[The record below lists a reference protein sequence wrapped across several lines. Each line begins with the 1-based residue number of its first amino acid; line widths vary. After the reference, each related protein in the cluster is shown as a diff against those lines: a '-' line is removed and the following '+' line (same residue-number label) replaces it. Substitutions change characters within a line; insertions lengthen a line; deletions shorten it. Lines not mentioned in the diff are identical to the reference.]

1 MLLHCIF
8 VRIIFYGKSAIS
20 SFVHLYLTCL
30 FFSEIISWLKC
41 FSVLNTFYKI
51 SDISHFLS
59 QGSPGGSRMWTP
71 PRAFDVAILLQL
83 LNLRNL
89 NSCRLSQTTCVIY
102 DNSCILTYI
111 FTHTHTHT
119 RTALTARRACGGA
132 QWTRRER
139 PARGAR
145 RRPSP
150 GPRGCSRSGPCG
162 RWPWTCAAAGGRR
175 GRGPPGRRRS
185 GPGWPTGTPP
195 SPRPT
200 GRSCWLC
207 LGTTRETTQ
216 LAWGSRLFWGVG
228 FSGSLTLH
236 FGDWWRDM
244 QEYWALKPDST

>member
-71 PRAFDVAILLQL
+71 PRAFDVAILLQR

-89 NSCRLSQTTCVIY
+89 NSCRRSQTTCVIY

-111 FTHTHTHT
+111 FTHTHTHHLPPAPQVWCYLVNLLLSLPVT
-119 RTALTARRACGGA
+119 LYWLKSQSREV
-132 QWTRRER
+132 RREI
-139 PARGAR
+139 AGAYATVKNLYIGHM
-145 RRPSP
+145 S
-150 GPRGCSRSGPCG
+150 
-162 RWPWTCAAAGGRR
+162 
-175 GRGPPGRRRS
+175 
-185 GPGWPTGTPP
+185 
-195 SPRPT
+195 
-200 GRSCWLC
+200 
-207 LGTTRETTQ
+207 
-216 LAWGSRLFWGVG
+216 
-228 FSGSLTLH
+228 
-236 FGDWWRDM
+236 D
-244 QEYWALKPDST
+244 